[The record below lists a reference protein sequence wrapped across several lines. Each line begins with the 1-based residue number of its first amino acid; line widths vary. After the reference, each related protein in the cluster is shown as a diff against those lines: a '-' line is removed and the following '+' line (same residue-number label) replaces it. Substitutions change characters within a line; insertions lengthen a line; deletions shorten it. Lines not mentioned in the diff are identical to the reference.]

1 MKCIAIDD
9 EPLALKVLQDYIQKV
24 PFLELVGV
32 YENPFEALQQIN
44 SQEVDIVFVDINMP
58 GLNGLELIRS
68 LGSVPKVIFTT
79 AYSEYA
85 VDGFELDA
93 TDYLLK
99 PFGFERFL
107 KAINKATKTH
117 IPSDGAASLA
127 KEKTPDFIFVNSE
140 HHMIKISLAE
150 IHYIEG
156 YKEYVKIHTLQEHPV
171 LTLRSLKSFE
181 EQFDPE
187 QFIRIHKSYI
197 ISIDKI
203 LDIRNNKVKVKDKY
217 LPIGE
222 SYKGVFTEVVLK
234 GRI

>member
-24 PFLELVGV
+24 PFLELIGV

-44 SQEVDIVFVDINMP
+44 SQNVDIVFVDINMP

-68 LGSVPKVIFTT
+68 LGSVPRVIFTT

-107 KAINKATKTH
+107 RAVNKATKTFNST
-117 IPSDGAASLA
+117 PSTSPA
-127 KEKTPDFIFVNSE
+127 KERSPDFIFVNSE
-140 HHMIKISLAE
+140 HHMIKISLAD
-150 IHYIEG
+150 IQYIEG
-156 YKEYVKIHTLQEHPV
+156 YKEYVKIHTQREHPV

-181 EQFDPE
+181 EQFEPE

-222 SYKGVFTEVVLK
+222 SYKGVFMDVVLK

>member
-9 EPLALKVLQDYIQKV
+9 EPLALSVLQDYIRKV
-24 PFLELVGV
+24 PFLELVGA
-32 YENPFEALQQIN
+32 YENPFEALQDIH
-44 SQEVDIVFVDINMP
+44 SLEVDIVFVDINMP

-68 LGSVPKVIFTT
+68 LGHVPKVIFTT

-107 KAINKATKTH
+107 KAVNKASKTTLTGTGSTV
-117 IPSDGAASLA
+117 IKDKSS
-127 KEKTPDFIFVNSE
+127 DFIFVHSE
-140 HHMIKISLAE
+140 HHMIRISLAD
-150 IHYIEG
+150 IYYIEG
-156 YKEYVKIHTLQEHPV
+156 FKEYVKIYTPKEHPV
-171 LTLRSLKSFE
+171 LTIRSLKSFE
-181 EQFDPE
+181 QQLEVDQFL
-187 QFIRIHKSYI
+187 RIHKSYI

-203 LDIRNNKVKVKDKY
+203 QDIRNGKVKVRDKY
-217 LPIGE
+217 LPIGD
-222 SYKGVFTEVVLK
+222 SYREVFNNTVLK

>member
-1 MKCIAIDD
+1 M
-9 EPLALKVLQDYIQKV
+9 
-24 PFLELVGV
+24 
-32 YENPFEALQQIN
+32 
-44 SQEVDIVFVDINMP
+44 
-58 GLNGLELIRS
+58 
-68 LGSVPKVIFTT
+68 
-79 AYSEYA
+79 
-85 VDGFELDA
+85 
-93 TDYLLK
+93 
-99 PFGFERFL
+99 
-107 KAINKATKTH
+107 
-117 IPSDGAASLA
+117 
-127 KEKTPDFIFVNSE
+127 
-140 HHMIKISLAE
+140 
-150 IHYIEG
+150 
-156 YKEYVKIHTLQEHPV
+156 